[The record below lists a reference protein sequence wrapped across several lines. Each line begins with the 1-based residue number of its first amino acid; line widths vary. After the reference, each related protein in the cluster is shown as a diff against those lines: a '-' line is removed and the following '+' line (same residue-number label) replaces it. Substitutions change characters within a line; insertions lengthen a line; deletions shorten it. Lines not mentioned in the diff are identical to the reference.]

1 MYVHLFAFNVS
12 DFCIIEKLSGVLT
25 ELMVLKMLSLY
36 FNKSTIYFVKENTT
50 NTKLRKSKF
59 SNVQ

>member
-36 FNKSTIYFVKENTT
+36 FNKSIFCKGKYDKYKTSEV
-50 NTKLRKSKF
+50 
-59 SNVQ
+59 